1 MKIVYNCSHLTKQ
14 TSKKFLKKNVLLHQ
28 NLENFLIYAK
38 AQAKGRE
45 KEATMFASNSF
56 LSSKTLKS
64 NLKKKELT
72 KFLKSNNYIFQK
84 NGQFLIQNPQ
94 NLNLYKPLSWLKSEE
109 VLKLNIFQPTFFPSK
124 KPFMQFWIFPLL
136 GACFLSL
143 LTSPK
148 QELVKTKTC
157 GLVQANRGNL
167 LTSNLLDFE
176 EKKSNTDIH
185 QSIQSFLGNYGKLSL
200 KNKKTFSQNSLN
212 QDLQD
217 LCLFYLNLTTKNLEN
232 PKSTQYLDVNKSEV
246 FFEKNLLQPLYIEKS
261 NFQWIWYPLHKQFSS
276 NFSLNNQT
284 FNNSS
289 LPQKLQHFDFSQNKT
304 QTTEAASLEKNF
316 VNLAFK
322 TPTLSYKQAAKFFE
336 RWVTDIQL
344 GFAFDEFSHNKELLM
359 LHPDGALGASTDQ
372 KLNSQKFQKIKNLL
386 NHSPQVS
393 EDFLETLQKLST
405 LEKLSVESGKNN
417 KQVVLDFKNFLE
429 FLGRN
434 EKQLK
439 NSFLSIKPTFAY
451 PKSLEQ
457 VDFNNWNPLLA
468 EKVENLPESVTM
480 EKLSFFVK
488 KLENSVTKDFEKIM
502 LQNYLQK
509 QTGKSLFLKKFYPT
523 LLLNNL
529 NQKSGIVLASS
540 IKLQKLN
547 FNRIIKSTSFLNST
561 KFSNFLPLQNRRL
574 VSTKLKLGLQNL
586 KNIMQN
592 STFDTKFA
600 KTTNELIL
608 LENWKKLLKPEPASL
623 LAENS
628 EKSQKVKNQFSETL
642 TKVSQQK
649 LIQEVYLYRQ
659 LDKICEKLFNLVLSK
674 SQPEKSSNFNYKTK
688 KIFKYTNPILFS
700 TLDAHNLDILRTL
713 DLNTETLQN
722 SLLEKRMKQT
732 WLENGP
738 KTSHIQNTYSVL
750 QPFFFNSLA
759 SKNSQPENSQTRKMF
774 FKNFLYNEKLNLNF
788 LPTLKL
794 TKLNQLASLDQQA
807 KAATLNQFSIT
818 KNSERFN
825 NQKIYSFHFKSK
837 SGLTQSLK
845 LKKAFAKAQAMG
857 GISTRSFVQVDNR
870 KAEKIFRT
878 YSSVKALKDKQ
889 NKGLQFSNNLTQ
901 PELTQNL
908 ITDKSTFQK
917 MRPIF
922 EKLKNKI
929 KTKNFLLKNIPQKRF
944 YVFISKNGSKA
955 EDTLKISEFSLTSAR
970 VLKTTT
976 RSESSVQQATEK
988 KNKSFSPS
996 SNSNLEKLYIKT
1008 RKNKIIRSYPISQ
1021 SFLNTLAS
1029 FNFLKKADFLR
1040 NEVDLPRFEKKK
1052 SLEKKRRLKKLKLE
1066 NRRRKKRK
1074 RFYPRPNYLRFNLY
1088 SQFLQKRHFDKFDF
1102 STKKPINNTLE
1113 QRTKNKLENF
1123 STEKPFPLF
1132 KQKIYR
1138 QKKEGWGS
1146 SLQNNVLLE
1155 KVALKQFSNLV
1166 VKPTY
1171 HQKEFYK
1178 ISNETLTEFE
1188 RLCWKSYWLRSNLK
1202 PYIRR
1207 IQQNLKNM
1215 QKFET
1220 FKNSDTLFA
1229 NFAKNFTQQIQPFS
1243 LTENTSLYSS
1253 SRQNLKNIAPFYLN
1267 IHESL
1272 ENSSA
1277 QSSTSSLFKKFENNA
1292 EYERLLYDRIT
1303 EEIKN
1308 VKSQLNVDGQTQP
1321 RSYKVGRQK
1330 VQKLTQKMFL
1340 ESFYSLQNNYFEPS
1354 IQGIAS
1360 NSSSI
1365 KPFGD
1370 LPTLRVLWA
1379 CHKTNLFTYKENNYS
1394 KQIWTLYKQREQT
1407 KNNKTKKFVSKFF
1420 KLSPFQSKNIQGLS
1434 ELKTKLAAKKVQLF
1448 GGFIYGQNYQTYLR
1462 NLKFKLQKT
1471 PSLKTK
1477 LKAENSGNIDTKIN
1491 SMGENKQWF
1500 ETNLENKLQK
1510 RVIHFWWSS
1519 QKPSTIENKVP
1530 FFMFSPFIFSNFS
1543 EYISDNSNNLT
1554 TNKDLVA
1561 FSQKDRL
1568 HLFLDNTFITTSFW
1582 IACCLFHLA
1591 IFFTVIRI
1599 PEIRSLLKFQFL
1611 VLSKLANIYLI
1622 GLFSIY
1628 DLLKNY
1634 QTKLKLLVQKTFS
1647 VSISADDYFKTN
1659 GSNRNFSERESF
1671 NQTLPFLQ
1679 YGKLMLKD
1687 NQRGET
1693 LILNPNFTNST
1704 SFKNANPSIE
1714 KFKISKP
1721 IQSTLTFEFYSRNIF
1736 GLIETE
1742 LKETNNSLNLK
1753 KSSKINSLLTSSIHP
1768 VFSKIE
1774 KSPSKSEK
1782 NSISTKVIFD
1792 SWYTGFLWYRF
1803 SKIVNKQKLLKSKQ
1817 NYFKQFQQDLI
1828 KTSQKST
1835 KSNLKTNTKHS
1846 GNTSVKSKEVNFSK
1860 NMQSN
1865 HQIQFILSLSLLSI
1879 TKFTMKV
1886 FYTSLSFLYKIL
1898 LTGIDIMESILLLFY
1913 KFLEKPAELMV
1924 AWIADIFLIEWSS
1937 DITTYIPEAFDRDIW
1952 ISMKKVSRSTRF
1964 IGTLPFSF
1972 IMQRMV
1978 LNSTEIFYSW
1988 LVKPDADLLTRQKK
2002 GVIFWDIWAEI
2013 LIQAAE
2019 TYKMNL
2025 SSLTSVKE
2033 EQELLIENLLEEKQV
2048 SEIDKSKTT
2057 QTNLKTLVLKKEN
2070 SKPFLNSKVFK
2081 DSLTKM
2087 EPLTKFLQEFPTN
2100 PSTIKN
2106 DSKTSLQI
2114 SKTLLLSTNLTQD
2127 NLLFLSNPI
2136 KMEHN
2141 LSFNLFKANSSIE
2154 SSWPEASPQLH
2165 TSVRE
2170 IEPWKRWAVNQY
2182 LTTQGRDTDL
2192 FMDIHPPK
2200 SFSHIRFL
2208 KTYLPAQEI
2217 LSSIVCDIYAG
2228 LFSQRVSKNIL
2239 IVGAPGATKG
2249 FFIQALAGE
2258 TELKIVTDNAHRYAF
2273 VNGGVPIGMKLL
2285 RDVFDSLALHTP
2297 CLFLLEDIHII
2308 GERRPML
2315 ISDDELSK
2323 TKDFTFGAEQEEVHE
2338 KNRLLYQFS
2347 RHALS
2352 HYKKP
2357 YKGDFSASIPTNH
2370 FSYDLFLGVQPP
2382 RKRASDLTPKSPLSI
2397 VRIEKVLTSQEG
2409 MDANNVENKK
2419 LAKKE
2424 NLLSFLQLSME
2435 QVFAPPATS
2444 PFNILLMKEQ
2454 KKLKPKKVVKEMPW
2468 SGLSYDQ
2475 FMLISKSQYSVRIKV
2490 ALLAETAMTNLSI
2503 KLDMITDLLVII
2515 DSVRSNR
2522 GFVVFATTHL
2532 PALLD
2537 PALRRPGRFDE
2548 TLSLPLLPNLMT
2560 RFEIF
2565 KTTLSSY
2572 TTTTD
2577 FFDLSLFTSKQK
2589 QNENEISLSLSKA
2602 LLLLLNTKNFKQ
2614 RNIEANLLNFPNLA
2628 KAQSERF
2635 AELWLEKS
2643 SPVFS
2648 NFFHDYS
2655 IYSISQAFQ
2664 TTISQN
2670 SLLLNTNKL
2679 KYLLKPSF
2687 DKRSASSLVLQNV
2700 SKQSLTD
2707 LLSSKSSNLVFA
2719 GNDKLNYISLSYGQ
2733 AGQFL
2738 VESLVTHDFKTYSTK
2753 FLMSNNPMEEF
2764 DNYEQSVFQTLY
2776 SSSIETKNTL
2786 LKLFAGKI
2794 SEFFVLNTSNTYVTT
2809 TMVEQTPSS
2818 EQQKQTGIEGSLAS
2832 GEKEKIILTGGQASS
2847 VSKTNT
2853 GLNQNAQQAKARK
2866 NRWFSDQNFLQTN
2879 PSQSALFENVENFQ
2893 GYWQSA
2899 LSFLDGLSQKR
2910 YLYNKNSIVSKML
2923 LFEDNMSLREA
2934 PSPPNSSILMPA
2946 KKFENYKRTLKDFIQ
2961 KPMVTIHE
2969 KLQIHQK
2976 QRFLKLLYNIPV
2988 QTSFPTFSNQ
2998 PNLNN
3003 NEQMLT
3009 STNFYSSFK
3018 ELGYLDLITLK
3029 PTSSY
3034 LIYKNRFLT
3043 RHRFSFLNQWWN
3055 GQLAEHNVETTYLS
3069 HVDWR
3074 SMFVQS
3080 LGDLVI
3086 DFPDADQYYNPKQR
3100 RWYLNSSSWAYWLDF
3115 EKTHRTEIS
3124 QHSILQCFTK
3134 TSHLLNENR
3143 ELFDYLAFRFLRYHQ
3158 LKEFDLVQTLV
3169 RFYKIEEC

>member
-1 MKIVYNCSHLTKQ
+1 MKIVYNYHHLTKQ
-14 TSKKFLKKNVLLHQ
+14 TSKKFLKKNVLLYQ
-28 NLENFLIYAK
+28 DLESFLTSLKIGAK
-38 AQAKGRE
+38 ERNSE
-45 KEATMFASNSF
+45 TTMFESNAF
-56 LSSKTLKS
+56 LTSKILKS
-64 NLKKKELT
+64 NLKKKGLT
-72 KFLKSNNYIFQK
+72 KFLKSNHRSFQK
-84 NGQFLIQNPQ
+84 NGTSVIQNPQ
-94 NLNLYKPLSWLKSEE
+94 NLNLYKPLSWLKMND

-148 QELVKTKTC
+148 QELEKTKN
-157 GLVQANRGNL
+157 V
-167 LTSNLLDFE
+167 TSNLGNFE
-176 EKKSNTDIH
+176 EKKSNSNKD
-185 QSIQSFLGNYGKLSL
+185 SYPFMPNFLANYEKQGL
-200 KNKKTFSQNSLN
+200 KNKLSKNSLN

-217 LCLFYLNLTTKNLEN
+217 LCVFYLNLTTKNLEN
-232 PKSTQYLDVNKSEV
+232 PNSTEFLDVNKSEL
-246 FFEKNLLQPLYIEKS
+246 FFEKNLLKPLYIEKS
-261 NFQWIWYPLHKQFSS
+261 NFQWIWYPLHRHFGS
-276 NFSLNNQT
+276 NFSVMNQP
-284 FNNSS
+284 FNATS
-289 LPQKLQHFDFSQNKT
+289 LPQKLQHFDFLQNNT
-304 QTTEAASLEKNF
+304 QTIEVVSHDKNF
-316 VNLAFK
+316 SHFTFK
-322 TPTLSYKQAAKFFE
+322 NPTLSYKQASKFFE

-344 GFAFDEFSHNKELLM
+344 DFALDQFPNNKDQLM
-359 LHPDGALGASTDQ
+359 LRSDSNTDQ
-372 KLNSQKFQKIKNLL
+372 RLNSQTFQKIKNLL
-386 NHSPQVS
+386 THSPQIS
-393 EDFLETLQKLST
+393 DNLLESLQKLSR
-405 LEKLSVESGKNN
+405 LEKLSMEPENNN
-417 KQVVLDFKNFLE
+417 KQLVLNFKNFIE
-429 FLGRN
+429 FLNRN

-439 NSFLSIKPTFAY
+439 NSFLNMKSTFAEA
-451 PKSLEQ
+451 KAQEQ
-457 VDFNNWNPLLA
+457 ADFDNWDPLLVQ
-468 EKVENLPESVTM
+468 KMENGSEPLNS
-480 EKLSFFVK
+480 EKLSFFLK
-488 KLENSVTKDFEKIM
+488 KFENSLTNDFEKTL

-509 QTGKSLFLKKFYPT
+509 QTAKSLFNKKYYSTF
-523 LLLNNL
+523 LLNNL
-529 NQKSGIVLASS
+529 SQKPEPVLTSS
-540 IKLQKLN
+540 IKLQKKLKL
-547 FNRIIKSTSFLNST
+547 NRIIQSTSFLST
-561 KFSNFLPLQNRRL
+561 KFSNFLPLQHKRL
-574 VSTKLKLGLQNL
+574 IATSLPVDLQNL

-592 STFDTKFA
+592 SDFNSKFA

-608 LENWKKLLKPEPASL
+608 LENWKKLLKPESFML
-623 LAENS
+623 VNKNL
-628 EKSQKVKNQFSETL
+628 EKHKILKHSFSENF
-642 TKVSQQK
+642 KNVAQQK

-659 LDKICEKLFNLVLSK
+659 FDKICEKLFNLVLSK
-674 SQPEKSSNFNYKTK
+674 NQTEKSSSNLKTM
-688 KIFKYTNPILFS
+688 KIFKYTNPILVS
-700 TLDAHNLDILRTL
+700 NLDADNLDILTTVGL
-713 DLNTETLQN
+713 TQN

-732 WLENGP
+732 WLENSP
-738 KTSHIQNTYSVL
+738 KTSHLKNSFSSV
-750 QPFFFNSLA
+750 QPFFVHSVD
-759 SKNSQPENSQTRKMF
+759 SKKSEPKNAKTKIML
-774 FKNFLYNEKLNLNF
+774 FKSFLSYEKLNLNF
-788 LPTLKL
+788 LPTLNGKL
-794 TKLNQLASLDQQA
+794 IQLASVDEQS
-807 KAATLNQFSIT
+807 KPPILNQFLIT
-818 KNSERFN
+818 KNSEKMTK
-825 NQKIYSFHFKSK
+825 QKIYSFAFKPRSK
-837 SGLTQSLK
+837 FVKSLK
-845 LKKAFAKAQAMG
+845 LKKTWALEQSKG
-857 GISTRSFVQVDNR
+857 LISTPTFVQVDNR

-878 YSSVKALKDKQ
+878 YSSVKSLKDKQ
-889 NKGLQFSNNLTQ
+889 NNGLQFSNTLNT
-901 PELTQNL
+901 N
-908 ITDKSTFQK
+908 KSTFQT

-922 EKLKNKI
+922 EKLKNKV

-944 YVFISKNGSKA
+944 YVLIAKNESESKNS
-955 EDTLKISEFSLTSAR
+955 LKISEFSESAKAFETSSNWKQWQTKER
-970 VLKTTT
+970 NN
-976 RSESSVQQATEK
+976 RSW
-988 KNKSFSPS
+988 SFST
-996 SNSNLEKLYIKT
+996 NSNLEKLYIKT

-1021 SFLNTLAS
+1021 SFLNSLAS
-1029 FNFLKKADFLR
+1029 FNFLKKTDFLK
-1040 NEVDLPRFEKKK
+1040 NEMDLPRFEKKK

-1088 SQFLQKRHFDKFDF
+1088 SQFLQKRHFNKFEL
-1102 STKKPINNTLE
+1102 SPKKTTTDGL
-1113 QRTKNKLENF
+1113 QQKSKNKLENF
-1123 STEKPFPLF
+1123 STEKPFALF

-1146 SLQNNVLLE
+1146 SLQNNNFLE
-1155 KVALKQFSNLV
+1155 KTALKQFSNLV
-1166 VKPTY
+1166 MKPTY

-1220 FKNSDTLFA
+1220 FKNSDTLFS
-1229 NFAKNFTQQIQPFS
+1229 NFAKNFLHQIQPFS
-1243 LTENTSLYSS
+1243 FNENISLDSAG
-1253 SRQNLKNIAPFYLN
+1253 RQSLKNVAPFYLN

-1272 ENSSA
+1272 ENSNVN
-1277 QSSTSSLFKKFENNA
+1277 SSTSALFKKFENNA

-1321 RSYKVGRQK
+1321 RSFKVGRQK
-1330 VQKLTQKMFL
+1330 VQKPTQKMFL
-1340 ESFYSLQNNYFEPS
+1340 ESFHSLQNNYFEPS
-1354 IQGIAS
+1354 IQGMTS

-1365 KPFGD
+1365 KPLGD

-1420 KLSPFQSKNIQGLS
+1420 KLSPFQSKNLQSLS
-1434 ELKTKLAAKKVQLF
+1434 ELKTKRVAKKVQLF

-1477 LKAENSGNIDTKIN
+1477 LQSENSSNLETKGI
-1491 SMGENKQWF
+1491 SMGEDKQWF

-1519 QKPSTIENKVP
+1519 QKPSAIENKVP

-1554 TNKDLVA
+1554 NLTKNDLIT

-1568 HLFLDNTFITTSFW
+1568 HLVLDNTFITTSFW

-1611 VLSKLANIYLI
+1611 VLSKLANVYLI

-1628 DLLKNY
+1628 DLLQNY
-1634 QTKLKLLVQKTFS
+1634 QNKLKFLVRKTLS
-1647 VSISADDYFKTN
+1647 VSTRSDYFKIKDPT
-1659 GSNRNFSERESF
+1659 RPFPETILF
-1671 NQTLPFLQ
+1671 NQTLPFMQ
-1679 YGKLMLKD
+1679 YS
-1687 NQRGET
+1687 NAET
-1693 LILNPNFTNST
+1693 FMTNPNFTTNNLKTGKASY
-1704 SFKNANPSIE
+1704 E

-1721 IQSTLTFEFYSRNIF
+1721 IQSTLTLEFYSRTIF
-1736 GLIETE
+1736 SLIETE
-1742 LKETNNSLNLK
+1742 SKETMNSITSKKLNN
-1753 KSSKINSLLTSSIHP
+1753 INSLLTSSIHS

-1774 KSPSKSEK
+1774 TSPLNREK
-1782 NSISTKVIFD
+1782 NAISKNVIFD

-1803 SKIVNKQKLLKSKQ
+1803 GKILNKQKLLKSKE
-1817 NYFKQFQQDLI
+1817 NYFKQFKQDLI

-1835 KSNLKTNTKHS
+1835 KTSLKTNTKHS
-1846 GNTSVKSKEVNFSK
+1846 GTLSMKSMETTFSK
-1860 NMQSN
+1860 NSQSN
-1865 HQIQFILSLSLLSI
+1865 LQIQFILSLGLLSI
-1879 TKFTMKV
+1879 TKVTMNV
-1886 FYTSLSFLYKIL
+1886 FYMTLNFLSKIL

-1952 ISMKKVSRSTRF
+1952 ISLKKVSRYTRF
-1964 IGTLPFSF
+1964 MGTLPFSF

-2033 EQELLIENLLEEKQV
+2033 EQELLIENLLEEKQI
-2048 SEIDKSKTT
+2048 SNMDKPKTN
-2057 QTNLKTLVLKKEN
+2057 QTSLKTVALKKDQ

-2100 PSTIKN
+2100 PSLQTSYSKN
-2106 DSKTSLQI
+2106 FLQI
-2114 SKTLLLSTNLTQD
+2114 SNTLLSTNLSLTKE
-2127 NLLFLSNPI
+2127 NLLFLSNQL
-2136 KMEHN
+2136 KTKDN
-2141 LSFNLFKANSSIE
+2141 LAGHFSKANLSIE
-2154 SSWPEASPQLH
+2154 SSWADASPHAPTNL
-2165 TSVRE
+2165 RE
-2170 IEPWKRWAVNQY
+2170 IAPWKRWAVNQY

-2228 LFSQRVSKNIL
+2228 LFSNRVSKNIL

-2382 RKRASDLTPKSPLSI
+2382 RKRASDLTPKSPLSMA
-2397 VRIEKVLTSQEG
+2397 RIDKVLTSQEG
-2409 MDANNVENKK
+2409 MDANNVENKN
-2419 LAKKE
+2419 AKKE
-2424 NLLSFLQLSME
+2424 NFLSFLQLSME

-2475 FMLISKSQYSVRIKV
+2475 FMLISKSQYSVRVKV

-2577 FFDLSLFTSKQK
+2577 FFDLSLYTSKQK

-2602 LLLLLNTKNFKQ
+2602 LLLLLNTKNVKQ
-2614 RNIEANLLNFPNLA
+2614 QNLQANLVNFPNLS
-2628 KAQSERF
+2628 KIQTERF
-2635 AELWLEKS
+2635 TDLWIKQS

-2648 NFFHDYS
+2648 NFFNDYS

-2664 TTISQN
+2664 TSISQN

-2679 KYLLKPSF
+2679 KQLFKS
-2687 DKRSASSLVLQNV
+2687 SAKSLPSSLDLTKN

-2707 LLSSKSSNLVFA
+2707 LLNSKTSNLSFA
-2719 GNDKLNYISLSYGQ
+2719 GNDKFNYISLSYGQ

-2738 VESLVTHDFKTYSTK
+2738 VESLLTHDFKTYSTK

-2776 SSSIETKNTL
+2776 SSSVETKNTL

-2794 SEFFVLNTSNTYVTT
+2794 SEFFVLNTSNMYVTT
-2809 TMVEQTPSS
+2809 TMIEQTSVS
-2818 EQQKQTGIEGSLAS
+2818 QQETAIENSLSS
-2832 GEKEKIILTGGQASS
+2832 GEKEKMSLASAQA
-2847 VSKTNT
+2847 
-2853 GLNQNAQQAKARK
+2853 QARK
-2866 NRWFSDQNFLQTN
+2866 TRWFSDQNFLQTN

-2923 LFEDNMSLREA
+2923 FFEDNMSLREA

-2961 KPMVTIHE
+2961 KPMVTIQQ

-2988 QTSFPTFSNQ
+2988 QNSFATFSNQ
-2998 PNLNN
+2998 PNLDK
-3003 NEQMLT
+3003 NEQALT
-3009 STNFYSSFK
+3009 STNFYTSFK
-3018 ELGYLDLITLK
+3018 ELGYLDLLTLK

-3086 DFPDADQYYNPKQR
+3086 DFPDADQYYNPRQR

-3169 RFYKIEEC
+3169 RFYKMEEC

>member
-1 MKIVYNCSHLTKQ
+1 MFNYHLTIQ
-14 TSKKFLKKNVLLHQ
+14 ISKKFLKKNVLLHQ
-28 NLENFLIYAK
+28 NLESFL
-38 AQAKGRE
+38 RCE
-45 KEATMFASNSF
+45 KETTKFNPT
-56 LSSKTLKS
+56 SSLRLKTLKS
-64 NLKKKELT
+64 SLKKKDIKKLF
-72 KFLKSNNYIFQK
+72 KRQNFLSQK
-84 NGQFLIQNPQ
+84 NEEPFIQNPK
-94 NLNLYKPLSWLKSEE
+94 NLNLYKPLSWLKMEE
-109 VLKLNIFQPTFFPSK
+109 MLNYNIFQSTFFPSK

-143 LTSPK
+143 VTSAKPELT
-148 QELVKTKTC
+148 KTK
-157 GLVQANRGNL
+157 
-167 LTSNLLDFE
+167 SNLYTVDCSVLPLVNNQRLNSRQ
-176 EKKSNTDIH
+176 KS
-185 QSIQSFLGNYGKLSL
+185 SIFSQTSSALPYFTNSLTENLSTLNSQNFQDTKHTPITQPLSNFLGNYPKSNL
-200 KNKKTFSQNSLN
+200 KHKKITEKSLN

-217 LCLFYLNLTTKNLEN
+217 LCLFYLNLTTKNLDT
-232 PKSTQYLDVNKSEV
+232 STGTTFSNFNNSDM

-261 NFQWIWYPLHKQFSS
+261 NFQWIWYPLQKQFNLS
-276 NFSLNNQT
+276 FSPNNKFTNYFLPEKIEHFEFLQ
-284 FNNSS
+284 NNAK
-289 LPQKLQHFDFSQNKT
+289 PMKIVFEQKPN
-304 QTTEAASLEKNF
+304 
-316 VNLAFK
+316 VNLTSK
-322 TPTLSYKQAAKFFE
+322 IPTLSYKQAAKIFE
-336 RWVTDIQL
+336 RWLTNLELD
-344 GFAFDEFSHNKELLM
+344 FAFDNLRQNQTLKSQEFQ
-359 LHPDGALGASTDQ
+359 T
-372 KLNSQKFQKIKNLL
+372 IKNVVKSL
-386 NHSPQVS
+386 PKGS
-393 EDFLETLQKLST
+393 EDFLETLEKLII
-405 LEKLSVESGKNN
+405 LEKLNLEVGKNN
-417 KQVVLDFKNFLE
+417 NQLVLNFKNFLE
-429 FLGRN
+429 FLDRN
-434 EKQLK
+434 EKELNNIFLNIK
-439 NSFLSIKPTFAY
+439 PMKDKLSLNDSHTLENNPDNWVESTKIKKLNSFFKNF
-451 PKSLEQ
+451 
-457 VDFNNWNPLLA
+457 
-468 EKVENLPESVTM
+468 
-480 EKLSFFVK
+480 
-488 KLENSVTKDFEKIM
+488 ENSLNKDFKKIL

-509 QTGKSLFLKKFYPT
+509 QTDKNVFQKKFSSS
-523 LLLNNL
+523 LLINNL
-529 NQKSGIVLASS
+529 NAKNKKLDNSFKNSITTQQKM
-540 IKLQKLN
+540 N
-547 FNRIIKSTSFLNST
+547 FNPIFTSTRFLNSS
-561 KFSNFLPLQNRRL
+561 KLSSLLRSN
-574 VSTKLKLGLQNL
+574 LQNL
-586 KNIMQN
+586 HLDEKFEKTN
-592 STFDTKFA
+592 SSFIEQPKENYF
-600 KTTNELIL
+600 IL
-608 LENWKKLLKPEPASL
+608 FENWKNLLKAKSFYL
-623 LAENS
+623 LDKNPGKIQMI
-628 EKSQKVKNQFSETL
+628 KSQFPKTFTNL
-642 TKVSQQK
+642 SQNN
-649 LIQEVYLYRQ
+649 LVQEIYLYRQ
-659 LDKICEKLFNLVLSK
+659 FDKICEKLFNLVLFTNKTDNNTSYNFK
-674 SQPEKSSNFNYKTK
+674 NSNKKEILNYTS
-688 KIFKYTNPILFS
+688 PILFS
-700 TLDAHNLDILRTL
+700 SLEKDTSDILKTF
-713 DLNTETLQN
+713 DLNKGNLSGLSLQT
-722 SLLEKRMKQT
+722 RMKET
-732 WLENGP
+732 WLENEP
-738 KTSHIQNTYSVL
+738 KQSYFQNTFSLVQSFFVPFRSENEASLTLITLKNSKLENSEPKQSFLKTFLSVL
-750 QPFFFNSLA
+750 HNVNKE
-759 SKNSQPENSQTRKMF
+759 KNQ
-774 FKNFLYNEKLNLNF
+774 KLNLNF
-788 LPTLKL
+788 LPTFQYG
-794 TKLNQLASLDQQA
+794 KLNQLATLDEQS
-807 KAATLNQFSIT
+807 KTKMLNQFSMAKKYET
-818 KNSERFN
+818 LDNKKVYSMSFNST
-825 NQKIYSFHFKSK
+825 KSK
-837 SGLTQSLK
+837 LNLTNLK
-845 LKKAFAKAQAMG
+845 LKENGHYLSSAIPKGYKQK
-857 GISTRSFVQVDNR
+857 VR
-870 KAEKIFRT
+870 KFNKGKEYKSSLLQSKGEKLFRA

-889 NKGLQFSNNLTQ
+889 KKSLEFSTKSSLSAGLYNLRT
-901 PELTQNL
+901 N
-908 ITDKSTFQK
+908 KSTFQK
-917 MRPIF
+917 VRPIF
-922 EKLKNKI
+922 EKLKNKV
-929 KTKNFLLKNIPQKRF
+929 KMKNFVFNNVSQKRF
-944 YVFISKNGSKA
+944 SVYSSRKESNFKTNKF
-955 EDTLKISEFSLTSAR
+955 LKISEVSVNKNNKNLASLLTS
-970 VLKTTT
+970 
-976 RSESSVQQATEK
+976 
-988 KNKSFSPS
+988 
-996 SNSNLEKLYIKT
+996 SNLEKLYFKN
-1008 RKNKIIRSYPISQ
+1008 RKNKMVESSRPISQ
-1021 SFLNTLAS
+1021 SFLTNLGS
-1029 FNFLKKADFLR
+1029 FNYLKKADFLQ
-1040 NEVDLPRFEKKK
+1040 NETDLTRFEKKK

-1088 SQFLQKRHFDKFDF
+1088 SQFLQKRYFNKFNGSETL
-1102 STKKPINNTLE
+1102 STKNGFVQKVK
-1113 QRTKNKLENF
+1113 TKQKF
-1123 STEKPFPLF
+1123 STENPSILL
-1132 KQKIYR
+1132 KQKIYH
-1138 QKKEGWGS
+1138 QQTKAWGN
-1146 SLQNNVLLE
+1146 SLSNNLGNE
-1155 KVALKQFSNLV
+1155 KTSLKQFSNLLT
-1166 VKPTY
+1166 KPLY

-1220 FKNSDTLFA
+1220 FKNSDGLFS
-1229 NFAKNFTQQIQPFS
+1229 NFGKDFTAQIQPFS
-1243 LTENTSLYSS
+1243 FTENTSLYSNR
-1253 SRQNLKNIAPFYLN
+1253 RQILKNVAPFYLN

-1272 ENSSA
+1272 T
-1277 QSSTSSLFKKFENNA
+1277 TSSGQNLINSPFIKKFENNA

-1330 VQKLTQKMFL
+1330 IQKPTPKMLF
-1340 ESFYSLQNNYFEPS
+1340 ESFYSLQNNYFEPN
-1354 IQGIAS
+1354 IQGIAL
-1360 NSSSI
+1360 NSSTI

-1407 KNNKTKKFVSKFF
+1407 KNNKTKKFVSKVF
-1420 KLSPFQSKNIQGLS
+1420 KFSPFRSKNMQSLS
-1434 ELKTKLAAKKVQLF
+1434 ASKTKFATKKVQLF

-1477 LKAENSGNIDTKIN
+1477 LQPENSISLIFGCESNIQATEKN
-1491 SMGENKQWF
+1491 KETKQWF

-1519 QKPSTIENKVP
+1519 QKPSIIENKVP

-1543 EYISDNSNNLT
+1543 EYISDNSNKLT
-1554 TNKDLVA
+1554 TNNNFLNQNSNTRVSKANLE
-1561 FSQKDRL
+1561 FPENLSQKDKFNL
-1568 HLFLDNTFITTSFW
+1568 VLDNTLITPTFW

-1591 IFFTVIRI
+1591 IFFTIIRI

-1611 VLSKLANIYLI
+1611 VLSKLANVYLI

-1647 VSISADDYFKTN
+1647 FSKSTDNDFYKKSFTTFTTKRKLNLNFQKAVVEANGFNMSTNQISGLNLNNRNSMNFRSTTTKKFKTV
-1659 GSNRNFSERESF
+1659 
-1671 NQTLPFLQ
+1671 
-1679 YGKLMLKD
+1679 
-1687 NQRGET
+1687 
-1693 LILNPNFTNST
+1693 
-1704 SFKNANPSIE
+1704 
-1714 KFKISKP
+1714 KP
-1721 IQSTLTFEFYSRNIF
+1721 LQSTLTFAFYSRNIF
-1736 GLIETE
+1736 NFVDLKNKTKYGSTE
-1742 LKETNNSLNLK
+1742 KFNKVNSFLR
-1753 KSSKINSLLTSSIHP
+1753 SSIHP
-1768 VFSKIE
+1768 AFGSSMNKELFAKFE
-1774 KSPSKSEK
+1774 KTKEPFIK
-1782 NSISTKVIFD
+1782 NTSIRQNQKVGAAQVSTKIVFD

-1803 SKIVNKQKLLKSKQ
+1803 DKILNKQKLLKVKEK
-1817 NYFKQFQQDLI
+1817 YFKEFKQDLASFAGSLVHDVN
-1828 KTSQKST
+1828 KQRLREQSSQKKI
-1835 KSNLKTNTKHS
+1835 KSNL
-1846 GNTSVKSKEVNFSK
+1846 
-1860 NMQSN
+1860 
-1865 HQIQFILSLSLLSI
+1865 QIQFVLSLVVLSM
-1879 TKFTMKV
+1879 TKLTV
-1886 FYTSLSFLYKIL
+1886 QIFYTTLGFLYKIL

-1937 DITTYIPEAFDRDIW
+1937 DMTTYIPEAFDRDIFQ
-1952 ISMKKVSRSTRF
+1952 SLKKVSRSTRF
-1964 IGTLPFSF
+1964 MGGLPFGF
-1972 IMQRMV
+1972 FLQRMI

-2025 SSLTSVKE
+2025 SSLNSVKE
-2033 EQELLIENLLEEKQV
+2033 EQELLIENLLEEKQIV
-2048 SEIDKSKTT
+2048 KVLHDVDKQKKDKTKTT
-2057 QTNLKTLVLKKEN
+2057 QTNLTGIEN
-2070 SKPFLNSKVFK
+2070 SKTFLNSKVFK

-2100 PSTIKN
+2100 PVLRIN
-2106 DSKTSLQI
+2106 ASKI
-2114 SKTLLLSTNLTQD
+2114 SPEMSNTLRLSTKITEENFV
-2127 NLLFLSNPI
+2127 LFSNPI
-2136 KMEHN
+2136 KMEDN
-2141 LSFNLFKANSSIE
+2141 YSVNLFKANTTVD
-2154 SSWPEASPQLH
+2154 
-2165 TSVRE
+2165 TS
-2170 IEPWKRWAVNQY
+2170 KRWAVNQY

-2200 SFSHIRFL
+2200 SFAHIRFL

-2228 LFSQRVSKNIL
+2228 LFPQRVSKNIL
-2239 IVGAPGATKG
+2239 IVGAPGSTKG

-2397 VRIEKVLTSQEG
+2397 SRIEKVLTSQEG
-2409 MDANNVENKK
+2409 MDANNVENQKSNKK
-2419 LAKKE
+2419 Q
-2424 NLLSFLQLSME
+2424 NNLSFLQLSME
-2435 QVFAPPATS
+2435 QFFAPPATS
-2444 PFNILLMKEQ
+2444 PFTILLMKEQ

-2475 FMLISKSQYSVRIKV
+2475 FMLISKSQYSVRVKV
-2490 ALLAETAMTNLSI
+2490 ALLAETAMTNLSL

-2565 KTTLSSY
+2565 KTSLSSY
-2572 TTTTD
+2572 TKTTD

-2602 LLLLLNTKNFKQ
+2602 LLLLLNTKNLKQ
-2614 RNIEANLLNFPNLA
+2614 RNIEANLLNFP
-2628 KAQSERF
+2628 
-2635 AELWLEKS
+2635 
-2643 SPVFS
+2643 VFS
-2648 NFFHDYS
+2648 NFFNDYS

-2664 TTISQN
+2664 TTISEN
-2670 SLLLNTNKL
+2670 SLLLNTNKFKHIVKL
-2679 KYLLKPSF
+2679 NFEQSTVKENRSQMKTLL
-2687 DKRSASSLVLQNV
+2687 SSQNFEKN
-2700 SKQSLTD
+2700 SKQSLCH
-2707 LLSSKSSNLVFA
+2707 LLRLKSSNVGFA

-2738 VESLVTHDFKTYSTK
+2738 VESLITRDFKTYSTK
-2753 FLMSNNPMEEF
+2753 FLMSNNPMDEF

-2776 SSSIETKNTL
+2776 SSNIETKNTL
-2786 LKLFAGKI
+2786 LKLFASKI
-2794 SEFFVLNTSNTYVTT
+2794 SEFFVLNNSNTYLHDVHN
-2809 TMVEQTPSS
+2809 QN
-2818 EQQKQTGIEGSLAS
+2818 QSLLSKEDKESNLSKAK
-2832 GEKEKIILTGGQASS
+2832 KEKLF
-2847 VSKTNT
+2847 
-2853 GLNQNAQQAKARK
+2853 LARK
-2866 NRWFSDQNFLQTN
+2866 NRWFSEENFLQTN
-2879 PSQSALFENVENFQ
+2879 PSQSALFDNVENFQ

-2923 LFEDNMSLREA
+2923 FFEDNMSLREA

-2961 KPMVTIHE
+2961 KPTSTIQE

-2976 QRFLKLLYNIPV
+2976 QRFLKLLYNVPV
-2988 QTSFPTFSNQ
+2988 QTSFPTFSNFKEHS
-2998 PNLNN
+2998 LNN
-3003 NEQMLT
+3003 KNKMLP
-3009 STNFYSSFK
+3009 STNFYTSFK

-3100 RWYLNSSSWAYWLDF
+3100 RWYLHSSSWAYWLDF
-3115 EKTHRTEIS
+3115 EKAHRTEIS